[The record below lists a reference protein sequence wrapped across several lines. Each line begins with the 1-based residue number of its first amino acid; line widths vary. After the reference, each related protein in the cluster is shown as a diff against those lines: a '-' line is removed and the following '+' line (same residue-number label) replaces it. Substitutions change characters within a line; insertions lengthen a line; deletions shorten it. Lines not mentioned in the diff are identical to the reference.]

1 MEFHPILAVI
11 AIIFG
16 LLIIVFSDL
25 LSWIV
30 GIFLI
35 LLGLW
40 FLFDYFTRRERRRD
54 VGEREHARSPPE
66 RK

>member
-16 LLIIVFSDL
+16 ILVIAFSNL

-30 GIFLI
+30 GIFLV

-40 FLFDYFTRRERRRD
+40 FLVGWWTGRGRRRD
-54 VGEREHARSPPE
+54 TGERHEHAHPPE

>member
-16 LLIIVFSDL
+16 ILIIAFSNL

-30 GIFLI
+30 GIFFI
-35 LLGLW
+35 ILGLW
-40 FLFDYFTRRERRRD
+40 FLVGHFTRRER
-54 VGEREHARSPPE
+54 ERGVQPHEHRSPSE
-66 RK
+66 KK